1 MIWSTGQKLKN
12 GLYTVDEVL
21 RHGRLNV
28 TYLATSI
35 KGDRVVIKAMN
46 DQAIAPADLKK
57 LRQRFNDE
65 AATLIRCESR
75 HIVKVENLFEEE
87 GLICIPMEFVSGMTL
102 DKRNPLKLPEAEA
115 LRYIRQIGEALE
127 VLERRN
133 FLHRDITPHNIMLRS
148 NAGINEA
155 VLIDFGL
162 VRDLDIKVSTLLASD
177 VTAFTAPELCDSG
190 EEHGHYTSLY
200 ALGSV
205 LFALITGTNPPQ
217 AVKRKAN
224 EKLPFPAG
232 THPEIAAAIEEAMQ
246 LESRKR
252 PPLTEW
258 LKTLPDIEVTQPT
271 QPIVLPDE
279 TPEARKKRLED
290 QQIGF
295 VKWQTITG
303 IAAAIVGALGLV
315 IAFMTY
321 QFPKEA
327 PKAVESAPMVQ
338 PAKPK

>member
-1 MIWSTGQKLKN
+1 MIWSPGKTLKN
-12 GLYTVDEVL
+12 GLYTIDEVL
-21 RHGRLNV
+21 RHGRLSV
-28 TYLATSI
+28 TYLATSM

-46 DQAIAPADLKK
+46 DAAITPADLAK
-57 LRQRFNDE
+57 LRGRFNDE
-65 AATLIRCESR
+65 ATTLIRCESR

-148 NAGINEA
+148 NAGVNEA

-190 EEHGHYTSLY
+190 EERGHYTSLY
-200 ALGSV
+200 ALGAV

-246 LESRKR
+246 LDSRNR

-258 LKTLPDIEVTQPT
+258 LKTLPDIEVSQPM
-271 QPIVLPDE
+271 QPIVLPSE
-279 TPEARKKRLED
+279 TPEARKKRMED
-290 QQIGF
+290 QQIEF
-295 VKWQTITG
+295 LKWGT
-303 IAAAIVGALGLV
+303 IAAVVAAIATVLATA
-315 IAFMTY
+315 IAY
-321 QFPKEA
+321 KSSQEA
-327 PKAVESAPMVQ
+327 PKPVESPPIVQ
-338 PAKPK
+338 PAKAK